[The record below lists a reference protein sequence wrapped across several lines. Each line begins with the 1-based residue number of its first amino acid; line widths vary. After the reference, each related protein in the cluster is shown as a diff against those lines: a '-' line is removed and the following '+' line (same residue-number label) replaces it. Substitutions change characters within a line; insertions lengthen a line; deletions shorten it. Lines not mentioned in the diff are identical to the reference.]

1 MHENKTSCWASWS
14 IFSEHGGPQQRFGCC
29 GWSGVGPMC
38 GFCVHFGAQAAPL
51 GDPLRASLGQERYH
65 LGHRIDQN
73 VNFWRKGAP
82 DQNTAICYV
91 FGLLGRTLASIGQFE
106 GAPGG
111 LIGGKGSPCA
121 GIRALRFYLDLWK
134 RSETDANGRKWTQPR
149 SNPSRI
155 RGQNIFKSLDI

>member
-1 MHENKTSCWASWS
+1 
-14 IFSEHGGPQQRFGCC
+14 
-29 GWSGVGPMC
+29 MC

-73 VNFWRKGAP
+73 VNFWKKGAP

-121 GIRALRFYLDLWK
+121 GMRAQGFNWDLWK
-134 RSETDANGRKWTQPR
+134 RSETDANGRKQTQNQAG
-149 SNPSRI
+149 SE
-155 RGQNIFKSLDI
+155 GKVYLKAKTYD